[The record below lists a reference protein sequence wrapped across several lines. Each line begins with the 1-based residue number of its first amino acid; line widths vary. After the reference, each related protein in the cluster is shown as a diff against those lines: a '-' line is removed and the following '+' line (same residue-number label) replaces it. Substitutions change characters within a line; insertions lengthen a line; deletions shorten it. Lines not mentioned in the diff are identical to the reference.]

1 MTAMILAAAVGA
13 APSTGAGP
21 SGFPFPI
28 RIEKLPNGLRVAL
41 VKYDSPGLVAYYTLV
56 RTGSRNEVEPGHTGF
71 AHLFEHIMFK
81 GTKKFGAFDSAIGPL
96 GWHNNAWTSDDET
109 VYTDFGPTATLPR
122 VIEIEADRFR
132 NLSYSPDEF
141 KTETRAVL
149 GEYNKNA
156 SQPGQQLEETLA
168 VTAFTQHTY
177 RHTTMGFKA
186 DIDAMPSKYD
196 YSLKFFKRYY
206 TPDNCVIVIAGD
218 FDADAVLAVIKKNY
232 GDWKGKVEEPRV
244 PVEPLQKEER
254 RAKIDWPTEVL
265 PQLLFAYR
273 APPASDWK
281 ASAIQDA
288 LFAYLLGATSPL
300 HKSLVLDRQIAEPF
314 EEWTRPHRD
323 PYVWAFLATGKTEA
337 ALPEIEKALDAA
349 IAEVVAGKVDAD
361 RLEKIKSNRRY
372 GLLMGLDDADSV
384 ASTLAAWTSPTGEVD
399 SVDRFMA
406 ALGALTPADLT
417 AFAKERLVPA
427 QRSIVTLL
435 PHKAEAAPAAKKEGA
450 K

>member
-1 MTAMILAAAVGA
+1 MTAMILAAAAAASPGA
-13 APSTGAGP
+13 
-21 SGFPFPI
+21 GFPFPI
-28 RIEKLPNGLRVAL
+28 RNEKLANGLRVAL

-56 RTGSRNEVEPGHTGF
+56 RAGSRNEVEAGHTGF

-81 GTKKFGAFDSAIGPL
+81 GTKKFGAFDTAIGPL

-109 VYTDFGPTATLPR
+109 VYTDFGPTATFER

-132 NLSYSPDEF
+132 NLSYSPEEF

-156 SQPGQQLEETLA
+156 SQPWMQLEETLA
-168 VTAFTQHTY
+168 ATAFTKHTY

-186 DIDAMPSKYD
+186 DIDAMPGKYD
-196 YSLKFFKRYY
+196 YSLKFHRRYY
-206 TPDNCVIVIAGD
+206 TPDNCVIFVVGD
-218 FDADAVLAVIKKNY
+218 FDADAVLAQIQKHY
-232 GDWKGKVEEPRV
+232 GDWKGKVDEPKT
-244 PVEPLQKEER
+244 PAEPAQKEER

-265 PQLLFAYR
+265 PQLLFAYK

-281 ASAIQDA
+281 ASALQDA
-288 LFAYLLGATSPL
+288 LFAYLLGPTSPL
-300 HKSLVLDRQIAEPF
+300 HKDLVLDRQIAEPF
-314 EEWTRPHRD
+314 QEWTRPHRD
-323 PYVWAFLATGKTEA
+323 PYLWAFLATGKTPA
-337 ALPEIEKALDAA
+337 ALAEIEKALDAA
-349 IAEVVAGKVDAD
+349 VAEVAAGKVDGE

-384 ASTLAAWTSPTGEVD
+384 ASTLAAWTSPTGETD
-399 SVDRFMA
+399 SVDRFMG
-406 ALGALTPADLT
+406 ALAALTPEDLA

-427 QRSIVTLL
+427 QRTIVTLM
-435 PHKAEAAPAAKKEGA
+435 PKQEGA